1 MFVLLCPIETGIHN
15 SRSDLDKSGDVYAL
29 PLTERENWHSPNIG
43 ARGRGRE
50 GRGRDGRVM
59 NFLK

>member
-29 PLTERENWHSPNIG
+29 PLTERENWHSPILAQG
-43 ARGRGRE
+43 EGE
-50 GRGRDGRVM
+50 GRGGEETGE
-59 NFLK
+59 